1 MIPLFILFS
10 KIHWVNTFLPLTVP
24 AFLGNA
30 FYIFLLRQFFR
41 NIPRDYTD
49 AAKLEGATELQIL
62 TQIVIPLARPA
73 LITVALF
80 QFLFSWNDFLAPLLY
95 LNDASKFTLS
105 LGLAN
110 MQSSL
115 GLSQFGQIM
124 AVATMTVVPV
134 LVVFA
139 VAQRFFIQGIAT
151 AGLKG

>member
-1 MIPLFILFS
+1 M
-10 KIHWVNTFLPLTVP
+10 
-24 AFLGNA
+24 
-30 FYIFLLRQFFR
+30 
-41 NIPRDYTD
+41 
-49 AAKLEGATELQIL
+49 
-62 TQIVIPLARPA
+62 IPLARPA

-124 AVATMTVVPV
+124 AVATMTVAPV
-134 LVVFA
+134 LIVFA